1 MTSSGLSD
9 ITNCSMEEF
18 DFNTG
23 GDVRRRLVVVFEVLS
38 YSITEYL
45 QGVISA
51 ASSFFFS

>member
-18 DFNTG
+18 DSNTG